1 MSPTS
6 PTGSGEVRGAAHR
19 GGRRGGCAG
28 RGGSR
33 WCTKKGSSSTAK
45 KVAPCVA
52 VVCTSR
58 LGLEKGRGKVALA
71 TQRRGGG
78 WRGCR
83 RCQKRAKIGARR
95 CTGLGGPR
103 TLPKQRTGVKG
114 NIGQAGVRE
123 GKELGSR
130 TPRGVERK
138 GRGKASG
145 DAGGA
150 DQRPARRRPPHSGR
164 ASKPI
169 FPGSSPSVPPTA
181 ARGSGREGSTR
192 RTGEGCAWRSS
203 QERARCRVKSDR
215 SAASLVDLDTPLS
228 TSRMST
234 STHAPRHI
242 RRP

>member
-1 MSPTS
+1 M
-6 PTGSGEVRGAAHR
+6 
-19 GGRRGGCAG
+19 
-28 RGGSR
+28 
-33 WCTKKGSSSTAK
+33 
-45 KVAPCVA
+45 
-52 VVCTSR
+52 
-58 LGLEKGRGKVALA
+58 GLEKGRGKVALA

-83 RCQKRAKIGARR
+83 RCQKRAKIGVRR
-95 CTGLGGPR
+95 CTGLGRPR

-114 NIGQAGVRE
+114 NIGQAGVKGGE
-123 GKELGSR
+123 ELGSR

-138 GRGKASG
+138 GRGKGSG

-150 DQRPARRRPPHSGR
+150 DQRPARRRSPHSGS

-169 FPGSSPSVPPTA
+169 LPGSSPSVPPTA

-215 SAASLVDLDTPLS
+215 SAASLAEIDTPLQEAS
-228 TSRMST
+228 LMATLK
-234 STHAPRHI
+234 
-242 RRP
+242 RP